1 MTVLKV
7 GGQRLALC
15 IEGVITQHSSASPP
29 TLELDRQTAVISVY
43 QYSQQCRMI
52 HEK

>member
-15 IEGVITQHSSASPP
+15 IESAVTQHSSASPP
-29 TLELDRQTAVISVY
+29 NPRSGQTNSSYQRMSVLTAV
-43 QYSQQCRMI
+43 QNDT
-52 HEK
+52 